1 MKSEGVS
8 LTTNELASV
17 LALCGYETMASQI
30 LNSINLKESTDVF
43 ERFIKDTELSLKGKG
58 ILGRKQE
65 YDACFRFGRSYAY
78 SCSIEEKD

>member
-58 ILGRKQE
+58 FWDESRSTMLVSGLEDLMHILV
-65 YDACFRFGRSYAY
+65 
-78 SCSIEEKD
+78 